1 MRLLLCSWVLLL
13 VTTVVGQDS
22 RNIKTDKIEG
32 VICTNFAAWKSIV
45 PATEFWTPTKD
56 DVLAAEPQIEAYL
69 KRDSKNLR
77 TPDLWHKLPGY
88 KRQYIGIVV
97 NGHRRI
103 FCRFFC
109 VFPTGPLNDQAFWV
123 EDGGECFFRIEYDL
137 DDQQCYNFKANAYA

>member
-1 MRLLLCSWVLLL
+1 MHLLLCSWVLLL

-77 TPDLWHKLPGY
+77 TPICGTSCPVTNGSTSALWSTATNESSVASFASFQPG
-88 KRQYIGIVV
+88 R
-97 NGHRRI
+97 
-103 FCRFFC
+103 
-109 VFPTGPLNDQAFWV
+109 
-123 EDGGECFFRIEYDL
+123 
-137 DDQQCYNFKANAYA
+137 